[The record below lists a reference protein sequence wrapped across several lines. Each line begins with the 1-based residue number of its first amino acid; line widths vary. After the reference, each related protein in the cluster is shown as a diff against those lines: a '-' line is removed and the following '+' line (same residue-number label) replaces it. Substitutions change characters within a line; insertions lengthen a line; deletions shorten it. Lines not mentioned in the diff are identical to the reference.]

1 MRRLAPLLV
10 WLALSAQTTAWAQ
23 GVQAPG
29 VQLAGLSSGKALLV
43 INGEAPRFLS
53 PGQTAGGVR
62 LLELNT
68 DHVVVDVA
76 GERRTL
82 RLGQAPI
89 GMAGGNNP
97 SASSRVVLEAGPGGH
112 FVTSGQING
121 GHVQFMVDTGATVVS
136 LGRSDAERIGLKPS
150 DGKPVQMNTANGAVL
165 GYQVRLNSVKVGDA
179 TLYDVPAVVM
189 PMPMPYVLLGNS
201 FLSRFQL
208 SRDNS
213 QLILEKRY

>member
-1 MRRLAPLLV
+1 MPRLGAVLTWLV
-10 WLALSAQTTAWAQ
+10 LAASPHAWAQ
-23 GVQAPG
+23 A

-53 PGQTAGGVR
+53 PGQTVAGVR
-62 LLELNT
+62 LLSLGADSAE
-68 DHVVVDVA
+68 VDVS

-89 GMAGGNNP
+89 GMGQQAAP
-97 SASSRVVLEAGPGGH
+97 LASNRVVLEAGPGGH
-112 FVTSGQING
+112 FVTAGQING

-136 LGRSDAERIGLKPS
+136 LGRADAERIGLKPG

-165 GYQVRLNSVKVGDA
+165 GYQVRLNSVKVGEA

-208 SRDNS
+208 RRDNT

>member
-1 MRRLAPLLV
+1 MPRLGAVLTWLV
-10 WLALSAQTTAWAQ
+10 LAASPHAWAQ
-23 GVQAPG
+23 A

-53 PGQTAGGVR
+53 PGQTVAGVR
-62 LLELNT
+62 LLSLGADSAE
-68 DHVVVDVA
+68 VDVS

-89 GMAGGNNP
+89 GMGQQAAP
-97 SASSRVVLEAGPGGH
+97 LASNRVVLEAGPGGH
-112 FVTSGQING
+112 FVTAGQING

-136 LGRSDAERIGLKPS
+136 LGRADAERIGLKPG

-208 SRDNS
+208 RRDNT

>member
-1 MRRLAPLLV
+1 MRRLRPLLV
-10 WLALSAQTTAWAQ
+10 WLVLAASPHAWAQ
-23 GVQAPG
+23 A

-43 INGEAPRFLS
+43 INGEAPRFLN
-53 PGQTAGGVR
+53 PGQTVNGVR
-62 LLELNT
+62 LLSLGT
-68 DHVVVDVA
+68 DSAEVDVS

-89 GMAGGNNP
+89 GMSQT
-97 SASSRVVLEAGPGGH
+97 SAPAASNRVVLEAGPGGH
-112 FVTSGQING
+112 FVTAGQING

-136 LGRSDAERIGLKPS
+136 LGRADAERIGLKPG

-208 SRDNS
+208 RRDNT

>member
-1 MRRLAPLLV
+1 MPRLGAVLTWLV
-10 WLALSAQTTAWAQ
+10 LAASPHAWAQ
-23 GVQAPG
+23 A

-53 PGQTAGGVR
+53 PGQTVAGVR
-62 LLELNT
+62 LLSLGADSAE
-68 DHVVVDVA
+68 VDVS

-89 GMAGGNNP
+89 GMGQQAAP
-97 SASSRVVLEAGPGGH
+97 LASNRVVLEAGPGGH
-112 FVTSGQING
+112 FVTAGQING

-136 LGRSDAERIGLKPS
+136 LGRADAERIGLKLG

-165 GYQVRLNSVKVGDA
+165 GYQVRLNSVKVGEA

-208 SRDNS
+208 RRDNT

>member
-1 MRRLAPLLV
+1 MSRLGAVLTWLV
-10 WLALSAQTTAWAQ
+10 LAASPHAWAQ
-23 GVQAPG
+23 A

-53 PGQTAGGVR
+53 PGQTVAGVR
-62 LLELNT
+62 LLSLGADSAE
-68 DHVVVDVA
+68 VDVA

-89 GMAGGNNP
+89 GMGQQAAPLANN
-97 SASSRVVLEAGPGGH
+97 RVVLEAGPGGH
-112 FVTSGQING
+112 FVTAGQING

-136 LGRSDAERIGLKPS
+136 LGRADAERIGLKPG

-208 SRDNS
+208 RRDNT

>member
-1 MRRLAPLLV
+1 MPRLGAVLTWSV
-10 WLALSAQTTAWAQ
+10 LAAASQASGQT
-23 GVQAPG
+23 

-53 PGQTAGGVR
+53 PGQTQNGVR
-62 LLELNT
+62 LLALGADSAE
-68 DHVVVDVA
+68 VDVA

-89 GMAGGNNP
+89 GMSPTGAP
-97 SASSRVVLEAGPGGH
+97 SASNRVVLEAGPGGH
-112 FVTSGQING
+112 YVTAGQING

-136 LGRSDAERIGLKPS
+136 LGRPDAERIGLKPG
-150 DGKPVQMNTANGAVL
+150 DGKPVQMNTANGAVM

-208 SRDNS
+208 RRDNT

>member
-1 MRRLAPLLV
+1 MPRLGAVLIWLL
-10 WLALSAQTTAWAQ
+10 LAASPHARAQA
-23 GVQAPG
+23 

-53 PGQTAGGVR
+53 PGQTVAGVR
-62 LLELNT
+62 LLSLGADSAE
-68 DHVVVDVA
+68 VDVS
-76 GERRTL
+76 GERRTI

-89 GMAGGNNP
+89 GMGSQPTP
-97 SASSRVVLEAGPGGH
+97 SASNRVVLEAGPGGH
-112 FVTSGQING
+112 FVTTGQING

-136 LGRSDAERIGLKPS
+136 LGRADAERIGLKPG

-208 SRDNS
+208 RRDNT

>member
-1 MRRLAPLLV
+1 MRRLPPLLV
-10 WLALSAQTTAWAQ
+10 WLALFAQLPAWAQ
-23 GVQAPG
+23 G

-53 PGQTAGGVR
+53 PGQTASGVR

-68 DHVVVDVA
+68 DNAVVEVS

-89 GMAGGNNP
+89 GMVNAPTPVATN
-97 SASSRVVLEAGPGGH
+97 RVVLEAGPGGH
-112 FVTSGQING
+112 FITPGQING

-136 LGRSDAERIGLKPS
+136 LGRSDADRIGLKPG

-165 GYQVRLNSVKVGDA
+165 GYQVRLSSVKVGDT

-189 PMPMPYVLLGNS
+189 PMAMPYVLLGNS

-208 SRDNS
+208 RRDNT
-213 QLILEKRY
+213 QLILEKHY